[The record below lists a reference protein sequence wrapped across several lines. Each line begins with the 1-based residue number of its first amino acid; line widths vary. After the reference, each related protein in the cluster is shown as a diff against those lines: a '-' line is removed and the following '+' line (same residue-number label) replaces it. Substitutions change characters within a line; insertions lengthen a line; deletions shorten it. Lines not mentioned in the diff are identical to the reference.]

1 MKTTPVPLVM
11 LVSQRHQADCAIAA
25 TAMYLGVSYE
35 DCLLAFGDVGILR
48 GGAWFTQIIRAAA
61 KFGVELRKRP
71 SFDPEQSDGLLKVK
85 HRKGP
90 QHVVLIREGF
100 IFDTDCSVW
109 APGDYIQARGGKF
122 GMLLERVN

>member
-35 DCLLAFGDVGILR
+35 DALLAFGDVGILR

-61 KFGVELRKRP
+61 KFGVQLRKRP
-71 SFDPEQSDGLLKVK
+71 TFDPEQADGLLKIK
-85 HRKGP
+85 YRKGP
-90 QHVVLIREGF
+90 QHVVLLREGL

-109 APGDYIQARGGKF
+109 AFSDYPHARGGKF
-122 GMLLERVN
+122 GMLLARVN